1 MKTIQDVRMID
12 FPSVVGDGSLV
23 PVELES
29 TIPFNVKRIF
39 YIYDVGALEKRGCH
53 AHLETNPVLVCLK
66 GSIECICKDQF
77 GGEVSVVLADPT
89 KGIHIP
95 EMIWD
100 EQIYSS
106 KDSILL
112 SFCSTNH
119 NKKDYIENWK
129 DFKNAHSKTI

>member
-1 MKTIQDVRMID
+1 MKTIKDVRTID

-53 AHLETNPVLVCLK
+53 AHLETNQVLVCLK

-77 GGEVSVVLADPT
+77 GGEVSVVLASPT
-89 KGIHIP
+89 TGIHIP

-100 EQIYSS
+100 EQIYLSE
-106 KDSILL
+106 DSILL
-112 SFCSTNH
+112 SFCSTNYD
-119 NKKDYIENWK
+119 KQDYIEDWE
-129 DFKNAHSKTI
+129 DFKNGHS

>member
-1 MKTIQDVRMID
+1 MKTIKDVRMID

-29 TIPFNVKRIF
+29 TIPFDVKRIF
-39 YIYDVGALEKRGCH
+39 YVQGVRSLKKRGEH
-53 AHLETNPVLVCLK
+53 AHKKTNQVLVCLK

-100 EQIYSS
+100 EQIYLS

-112 SFCSTNH
+112 SFCSTNYD
-119 NKKDYIENWK
+119 KQDYIENWE
-129 DFKNAHSKTI
+129 DFKNGRS